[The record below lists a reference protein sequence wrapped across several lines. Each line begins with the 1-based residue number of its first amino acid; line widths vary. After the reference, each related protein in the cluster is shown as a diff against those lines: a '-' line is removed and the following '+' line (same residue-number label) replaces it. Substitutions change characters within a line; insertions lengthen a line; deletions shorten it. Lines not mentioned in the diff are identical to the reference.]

1 MTRRFPQPSGAARF
15 RRSPCNIAVLTALA
29 LMAAA
34 HSASAAPAGTILPGN
49 TIPVLRGL
57 VSDYRNSATFTTAP
71 IAGGAGQSLT
81 INQLQPKII
90 LNWNQFNI
98 GNGSKVEF
106 IQPSATAAVLNRIF
120 DADPSIIQGQIKAN
134 GQVFLI
140 NQNGILFDRGTQI
153 DVNTLVAS
161 SMNISNDRFNGAL
174 AELGVPT
181 TPAFTGGYD
190 ANGATIAGAKTGK
203 IVIGAN
209 GSALAAAPK
218 INAAA
223 GGAVVVIAPLI
234 DNQSGVIT
242 SPDGQV
248 VLAAGRSVYLSYSNT
263 NNSSLRGMLVEVSA
277 GTEPVDLSSVI
288 RNSGS
293 VSADRGNVTLAA
305 LAINQSGRVS
315 ATSAT
320 LANGS
325 IYLQARDNG
334 NTRRGTV
341 TLAAGSLTETPLD
354 STDKTTLREA
364 DSFAAFR
371 PVVNIQAAS
380 IIDDGRIAS
389 PSGSVTLDAKDTSNP
404 ANARIYL
411 GAGSSID
418 ASGAWSDASS
428 ASNLLTFKVTSNELK
443 DSPDQKNG
451 ILHGQVVT
459 VDLRAG
465 SSLLDL
471 SGYQQNQARSL
482 AQKAATGGEVTLNT
496 TGDLIQR
503 TGSTVDVSGGGV
515 RYQGGVEAT
524 TRLIGSDGKVY
535 DIATAPEALTYV
547 AVADKFTQ
555 SSPRWGY
562 SQSFGNALG
571 GAVQPDYVQ
580 GAAGGSLQ
588 ISMGAGLN
596 GLVLDGALRG
606 GVTVGARQ
614 LAAAPRGA
622 TLSIGSFDP
631 IKTSQD
637 FGVGDVRF
645 AHGVLSSLPADFGAD
660 SALDADR
667 KAELVLATDVFSAG
681 VADANNNLVSTGFG
695 TLNLNANG
703 RIDVPVGVSVQG
715 PVGGELNLRAN
726 QIDVEGRIVVPAGTV
741 NATGVLTSASGAA
754 AVAQGISVASGALID
769 TSGVW
774 TNNYLTQAA
783 SAVPAAVLS
792 SSGVAVSTSSGGAI
806 SLTGRLVDLNSG
818 SALDVSAGGVVSAK
832 AALSGGAAG
841 SISLSADSTQVASP
855 LALDGQLLGF
865 GFSAGGSLSLSTVS
879 AVTIGGAADAAG
891 LNFDAGFFNRGG
903 FQKFKIAATQ
913 DLSVAAGVA
922 LRPQQINLQLDGLQA
937 AALPSGADPLSVAA
951 RVVLP
956 DNLRKPAS
964 LALSSAS
971 HLSLDTGSSITTD
984 VGGSVSLAGALGV
997 AIDGQITTPGGTI
1010 SVAVAA
1016 PDQIAPPSLH
1026 LGAQGSLIARGAF
1039 TAQPNDRQLVQ
1050 GTLVSGGSVSLSA
1063 KKATI
1068 SLDEGSVIDVS
1079 GAAQAVDLPTA
1090 AGSRSP
1096 YERVTQVSNAGTV
1109 SISGNDA
1116 MSLAGTITGHAGG
1129 PTAAGGSFALSLTTR
1144 GDYADTTSSRRI
1156 VVTQAGT
1163 PVDALAGYTDAAVSA
1178 TRLASGGFDK
1188 LRLQSEDQIVFAT
1201 DANVVAARGITL
1213 DSKVIEVA
1221 DNASVELSGASVKLA
1236 NSFGQRLRSNPGD
1249 PTDPR
1254 TVNDASLASLPQAT
1268 RAGTGSLAVNAG
1280 TIDIVGSVTI
1290 SGAQR
1295 ESLVAH
1301 DDLRLSG
1308 RLVGNAGT
1316 PAGAKLT
1323 GSLTSAGDLALSA
1336 AQIYPTTGSAFKI
1349 AVADGVSG
1357 TPVANGRIDISGNS
1371 NARGDVYSAGGSLTL
1386 AADTIVQG
1394 GVLKAPIGLLELDAG
1409 QSLVLGRGSI
1419 TSVSADGLVIPYGE
1433 TQAGVTWTYGATGS
1447 NPLTNALNTPPA
1459 KRIALNSPS
1468 VNVQSG
1474 ATVDVS
1480 GGGDLAAFEFI
1491 PGSTGSKDALIQPN
1505 TYAIVPAS
1513 KLSSMPVDADIAL
1526 LQNLGF
1532 GADSAVYNS
1541 VRIGPGGP
1549 VAAGDYVLLPGYYA
1563 LLKGG
1568 YMVQLIN
1575 GSTYANLLPG
1585 QTATLANGLTVVPGQ
1600 MTAAGT
1606 DVVSAK
1612 TIGVVV
1618 RPNTDIATLAGYTTT
1633 NAAYFATLA
1642 DKNRAAVPF
1651 LPVDGGQLSITAT
1664 QNLALNGN
1672 LLAKLPTAAARSA
1685 EVDLAASKIALVD
1698 QVGRVDI
1705 APDYLQIDAASL
1717 SRLDASILIG
1727 GVRSTS
1733 AAGLLVTPTATDI
1746 VVANSDATSLKAP
1759 ELILAATDAISVR
1772 AGSRIEGGGTRVAP
1786 GADLSVA
1793 DVGSNSGALIRVA
1806 NSALVNVNRAHTDS
1820 TRGSVNVEAGAT
1832 IASSGSVTL
1841 DATRTTTSAGALQVA
1856 SGGGLSLVSGSVSLG
1871 DLAGVTGLDSG
1882 LALDNTQLAGFNQ
1895 LGTLSLKSYSGIDLY
1910 GAAQVGSAGLKNLV
1924 LDAASI
1930 TGRASGSGALPSAQL
1945 AATQVTLLNTG
1956 TAPGSSVAADALA
1969 GSLVV
1974 RSAQVVV
1981 GAGDKRISG
1990 YNDLQLD
1997 ASAEILGAGT
2007 GTLQTAS
2014 TMHLSAARIA
2024 STSGADQTW
2033 TALDGSAAD
2042 PAAYRAITVHS
2053 VTPAKP
2059 LADSTA
2065 LGSRLKL
2072 AGSSIDDSGNI
2083 LMKSGG
2089 VTLQAM
2095 GQGSGD
2101 GITLGAGAVI
2111 DAGGLT
2117 KDFKG
2122 TLAVADAGRI
2132 RLEAEHGTVQLAA
2145 GSTISVAAAD
2155 QGGNAGS
2162 LAIVAEGAVLGG
2174 TLKGGAAR
2182 GTQGSYAMDV
2192 ASLGDFSALNT
2203 QLNGAGF
2210 TESRDIRV
2218 RTGDVTVAAAD
2229 VVHAHRLVLAA
2240 DTGAVDVQGR
2250 LDASATLG
2258 KGSVEVY
2265 GNTVRLEA
2273 GAVVDASATSDKV
2286 DVQGGTSTAPY
2297 ANGGTVALVSQGGSL
2312 DFENGAVIDVRAGA
2326 KGAAGEVLL
2335 RAPRSGSSV
2344 QATLT
2349 GQVLSQRQPG
2359 AARAAVAVEGNRIYN
2374 EAATGSVIT
2383 PDMID
2388 AYAAD
2393 NVAFMGAVNASAL
2406 AAGIRGDDGAA
2417 QGNVHVRPAVEV
2429 RAAGDLSV
2437 ASNWDLTG
2445 AGWRMAPNGSAMVEA
2460 GSLTVRAGGNLTLDS
2475 ASIGNPD
2482 NALQRGA
2489 TWNVALA
2496 SGADL
2501 AAANPMR
2508 SLGESRLAAQAV
2520 SGVAGAGDLV
2530 LDSQLAEASVRT
2542 GTGNIR
2548 LSAGRDFVIKAGT
2561 DQDTGGPLVGVV
2573 YSAGQAAIVDP
2584 RVSAANAR
2592 FTQDGGD
2599 ISISAQR
2606 DAVGAGDE
2614 WMTEWFRYST
2624 ATDGSFSRGV
2634 WWSYRPNFHDGVAT
2648 LGGGD
2653 VAIAA
2658 GRDIRNLSAWAPTSA
2673 IKVVS
2678 GDSAALQVFGGGDIA
2693 LKAGG
2698 DVVGGQYL
2706 VSRGRGAITAGGS
2719 VGSSGQKSQLFM
2731 MGASGDEALAQSA
2744 VQVTAGQSITLATID
2759 SPASLFQSAPFGNQ
2773 PSFNP
2778 NNRRPVLGYS
2788 ANSVVGLTAMGGNVT
2803 LGNRPLAKA
2812 TLDVGD
2818 QPALDDFVTDP
2829 RLPALL
2835 PASVSVAALGADVV
2849 FNGLSA
2855 GGILFPSLTGGLKV
2869 LSGKGISGLNMTVSD
2884 ADASLFAIR
2893 NVSQTDSQVI
2903 PDLLMTS
2910 VATPNRLIANNS
2922 TDRFVND
2929 IVAMGGSIT
2938 GASLTLPTRSRVW
2951 SAGDILNPVFNLQN
2965 LGLSDQ
2971 SQVIADQG
2979 SVSGPNTAISIG
2991 GPGSLLIEAGQNVS
3005 LGTAMPLASYGNQK
3019 NLSLPS
3025 AYADPNKSG
3034 STLPGG
3040 AEITVIAGVSGAV
3053 DLTQL
3058 GATFDALTL
3067 AGKNH
3072 DATAAQ
3078 DAVDKFFANAKI
3090 HSGSID
3096 SYNTSIQSF
3105 AGSSI
3110 DLLAPGGNI
3119 TVGLTTP
3126 NKDKLIGLVTNA
3138 GGAIRSY
3145 LSGDFDINQG
3155 KVLTAQGGDIL
3166 IYTADGSIDAGR
3178 GAKTSVT
3185 TPPPSRKP
3193 VFDSNGNLVG
3203 FQYTLPVAVA
3213 GSGIQTVTSKPN
3225 GPTSVAPP
3233 SGNIYLFA
3241 PSGTIDAG
3249 EAGIASGGNIFIA
3262 ALTVLNADNI
3272 SSAGTATGVPPTVAG
3287 SLASSMASSG
3297 ATTAA
3302 GASKDSDSA
3311 AQAAA
3316 AAAQAAAA
3324 GAFKPAILTVE
3335 VLGFGDKNC
3344 KETAKDCL
3352 GK

>member
-1 MTRRFPQPSGAARF
+1 
-15 RRSPCNIAVLTALA
+15 VLTALA
-29 LMAAA
+29 LMASGNPAN
-34 HSASAAPAGTILPGN
+34 AAPAGTILPGN

-71 IAGGAGQSLT
+71 MAGGAGQSLT

-106 IQPSATAAVLNRIF
+106 VQPSTTAAVLNRIF

-190 ANGATIAGAKTGK
+190 ANGVTIAGAKTGK

-209 GSALAAAPK
+209 GSATAAVPK
-218 INAAA
+218 INAAT

-263 NNSSLRGMLVEVSA
+263 SNSSLRGMLVEVSA
-277 GTEPVDLSSVI
+277 GSEPVDLSSVI

-325 IYLQARDNG
+325 IYLQGRDNG
-334 NTRRGTV
+334 STRRGTV
-341 TLAAGSLTETPLD
+341 TLAAGSLTDTPLD
-354 STDKTTLREA
+354 TTDKTTLREA

-389 PSGSVTLDAKDTSNP
+389 PSGSVTLDAKDPGNP
-404 ANARIYL
+404 GNARIYL

-428 ASNLLTFKVTSNELK
+428 ASNLLKFKVTSNELK
-443 DSPDQKNG
+443 DSPDQKSG
-451 ILHGQVVT
+451 ILRGQTVT

-482 AQKAATGGEVTLNT
+482 AQKAATGGEVTLST

-503 TGSTVDVSGGGV
+503 TDSTIDVSGGGV
-515 RYQGGVEAT
+515 RYQGAVEAT

-571 GAVQPDYVQ
+571 GALKPDYVQ

-588 ISMGAGLN
+588 ISMGSGLN

-631 IKTSQD
+631 VKTSQD

-645 AHGVLSSLPADFGAD
+645 AHGVLSSLPAGFAAD
-660 SALDADR
+660 SALGADR

-681 VADANNNLVSTGFG
+681 VVDASNNLVSTGFG

-703 RIDVPVGVSVQG
+703 RIDVPVGVSVLG

-741 NATGVLTSASGAA
+741 NATGVLTSASGVSAP
-754 AVAQGISVASGALID
+754 AQSVSVASGALID

-783 SAVPAAVLS
+783 SAMPTAVLS
-792 SSGVAVSTSSGGAI
+792 SSGVAVSTSNGGAI
-806 SLTGRLVDLNSG
+806 NLTGRLVDLNALST
-818 SALDVSAGGVVSAK
+818 LDVSAGGVVPTK
-832 AALSGGAAG
+832 ASLSGGAAG
-841 SISLSADSTQVASP
+841 AISLVADSTQVASP
-855 LALDGQLLGF
+855 LSLDGQLLGF
-865 GFSAGGSLSLSTVS
+865 GFSTGGSLSLSTAS
-879 AVTIGGAADAAG
+879 TVTIGGAGDATG

-903 FQKFKIAATQ
+903 FQKFKIAALR
-913 DLSVAAGVA
+913 DLSVAAGAVI
-922 LRPQQINLQLDGLQA
+922 RPQQSNLQLDGLQA
-937 AALPSGADPLSVAA
+937 ATLPSGADPLSVAT

-956 DNLRKPAS
+956 DNLRKPTS
-964 LALSSAS
+964 LALAS
-971 HLSLDTGSSITTD
+971 TSQLSLQTGSSITTD
-984 VGGSVSLAGALGV
+984 VGGSVSLAGASGV
-997 AIDGQITTPGGTI
+997 SIDGQITTPGGAI

-1016 PDQIAPPSLH
+1016 PDQADTPSLH
-1026 LGAQGSLIARGAF
+1026 LGSNGSLIARGAF
-1039 TAQPNDRQLVQ
+1039 TAQPNDRQLVL

-1079 GAAQAVDLPTA
+1079 GAAQAIDVPTA

-1096 YERVTQVSNAGTV
+1096 YERVTQYSNAGTV
-1109 SISGNDA
+1109 SLSGNDA
-1116 MSLAGTITGHAGG
+1116 MSLAGTIAGHAGG

-1144 GDYADTTSSRRI
+1144 GDYFDTTSSRRI
-1156 VVTQAGT
+1156 VLTQAGT

-1178 TRLASGGFDK
+1178 ARLASGGFDK
-1188 LRLQSEDQIVFAT
+1188 LRLQSEDQIAFAS
-1201 DANVVAARGITL
+1201 DANLVAARGITL

-1221 DNASVELSGASVKLA
+1221 DYASVELSGASVKLA
-1236 NSFGQRLRSNPGD
+1236 NSFGQRSRGNPGD

-1268 RAGTGSLAVNAG
+1268 RTGTGSLAVTAG

-1316 PAGAKLT
+1316 PAGARLS
-1323 GSLTSAGDLALSA
+1323 GSLTSAGNLALSA
-1336 AQIYPTTGSAFKI
+1336 AQIYPTTGSSFKI
-1349 AVADGVSG
+1349 AVADGLSG
-1357 TPVANGRIDISGNS
+1357 TPVADGRIDITGNS

-1386 AADTIVQG
+1386 AADTIAQG

-1409 QSLVLGRGSI
+1409 KSLVLGRGSI

-1447 NPLTNALNTPPA
+1447 NPLTNALGTPPA
-1459 KRIALNSPS
+1459 KRIALKSPS
-1468 VNVQSG
+1468 VNVQPG

-1505 TYAIVPAS
+1505 TYAILPAA

-1568 YMVQLIN
+1568 YMVQLVN
-1575 GSTYANLLPG
+1575 GSTYANLKSG
-1585 QTATLANGLTVVPGQ
+1585 QTVTLANGLTVVPGQ

-1606 DVVSAK
+1606 DVVSAQ

-1618 RPNTDIATLAGYTTT
+1618 RPNTDIPKLAGYTTT

-1642 DKNRAAVPF
+1642 DKNRTAVPF

-1698 QVGRVDI
+1698 QVGRVGI
-1705 APDYLQIDAASL
+1705 ASDYLQIDAGSL

-1733 AAGLLVTPTATDI
+1733 AAGLLVTPSATDI

-1759 ELILAATDAISVR
+1759 ELILAATDSISVR
-1772 AGSRIEGGGTRVAP
+1772 SGSRIEGGGTRVAP

-1793 DVGSNSGALIRVA
+1793 DVGSNSGALVRVA
-1806 NSALVNVNRAHTDS
+1806 NSALVNVKRAHTDS

-1832 IASSGSVTL
+1832 IVSSGSVTL

-1856 SGGGLSLVSGSVSLG
+1856 PGGGLSLVSGSVSLG
-1871 DLAGVTGLDSG
+1871 ELAGLTGLDSG

-1895 LGTLSLKSYSGIDLY
+1895 LGTLTLKSYSGIDLY

-1924 LDAASI
+1924 LDGASI
-1930 TGRASGSGALPSAQL
+1930 TGRASGSGTLPSAQL
-1945 AATQVTLLNTG
+1945 AATQVMLLNSGSASG
-1956 TAPGSSVAADALA
+1956 TSVVADAFA

-1990 YNDLQLD
+1990 YNDLQLE

-2042 PAAYRAITVHS
+2042 PAAYRAVTVQS

-2065 LGSRLKL
+2065 LGSRLRL

-2083 LMKSGG
+2083 VMKSGG

-2095 GQGSGD
+2095 GTGSGD
-2101 GITLGAGAVI
+2101 GIVLGAGAVI

-2122 TLAVADAGRI
+2122 TLAVADAGRV
-2132 RLEAEHGTVQLAA
+2132 RLEAEHGAVQLAA

-2162 LAIVAEGAVLGG
+2162 LAIVARDAVLGG

-2203 QLNGAGF
+2203 QLNRAGF

-2229 VVHAHRLVLAA
+2229 VVHAHHLVLAA
-2240 DTGAVDVQGR
+2240 DAGAVDVKGR

-2265 GNTVRLEA
+2265 GQTVRLAA

-2286 DVQGGTSTAPY
+2286 DVQGATPTVAPY

-2312 DFENGAVIDVRAGA
+2312 DFESGAVIDVRAGA
-2326 KGAAGEVLL
+2326 KGAAGAVLL

-2344 QATLT
+2344 QATLA

-2359 AARAAVAVEGNRIYN
+2359 DARAAVALEGNRIYN

-2383 PDMID
+2383 QDMID
-2388 AYAAD
+2388 AYATD
-2393 NVAFMGAVNASAL
+2393 NVAFMGAVNAAAL

-2429 RAAGDLSV
+2429 RAAGDLSI

-2445 AGWRMAPNGSAMVEA
+2445 AGWRMAPNGSATVEA
-2460 GSLTVRAGGNLTLDS
+2460 GSLTVRSGGNLTLDS

-2482 NALQRGA
+2482 HVLQRGA

-2501 AAANPMR
+2501 AAANPMQ
-2508 SLGESRLAAQAV
+2508 SQSESRLAAQAI
-2520 SGVAGAGDLV
+2520 SGAAGAGDLV

-2561 DQDTGGPLVGVV
+2561 DQNTGLPVVGVV
-2573 YSAGQAAIVDP
+2573 YSAGQAAIADP
-2584 RVSAANAR
+2584 VTSRDDAR
-2592 FTQDGGD
+2592 FTQGGGNVR
-2599 ISISAQR
+2599 IAAQR
-2606 DAVGAGDE
+2606 DAIGAGDE

-2624 ATDGSFSRGV
+2624 VGDGGFAGGV
-2634 WWSYRPNFHDGVAT
+2634 WWTYRPNFHDGVAA

-2658 GRDIRNLSAWAPTSA
+2658 GRDIRNLSAWAPTA
-2673 IKVVS
+2673 ALKAGS
-2678 GDSAALQVFGGGDIA
+2678 GDSAMLQVFGGGDVD

-2706 VSRGRGAITAGGS
+2706 VSRGRGSITAGGS
-2719 VGSSGQKSQLFM
+2719 VGSSSQKSQLFM
-2731 MGASGDEALAQSA
+2731 MGASGDAALAQAS
-2744 VQVTAGQSITLATID
+2744 VNLTAGQSITLATID
-2759 SPASLFQSAPFGNQ
+2759 SPASLFESTPFGDQ

-2778 NNRRPVLGYS
+2778 NNPLPVLGYS
-2788 ANSVVGLTAMGGNVT
+2788 ANSAVGLTALGGNVT
-2803 LGNRPLAKA
+2803 LGNRPVAKA
-2812 TLDVGD
+2812 TLDPGD
-2818 QPALDDFVTDP
+2818 QNSLRVFVTDP
-2829 RLPALL
+2829 RLPAVL
-2835 PASVSVAALGADVV
+2835 PASVSVAALSADVV
-2849 FNGLSA
+2849 FDGLPA
-2855 GGILFPSLTGGLKV
+2855 GGILFPSLTGGLHV

-2884 ADASLFAIR
+2884 ADASRFSIR
-2893 NVSQTDSQVI
+2893 NVSETDAQVI
-2903 PDLLMTS
+2903 PDLLVTS

-2929 IVAMGGSIT
+2929 IVALGGSIT
-2938 GASLTLPTRSRVW
+2938 GATLTVPTRSRVW

-2965 LGLSDQ
+2965 LGVSDQ
-2971 SQVIADQG
+2971 SQVVADQG
-2979 SVSGPNTAISIG
+2979 SVSGPLTAISIG

-3005 LGTAMPLASYGNQK
+3005 LGTAMPLGSYGNQK

-3025 AYADPNKSG
+3025 AYADPNKPG

-3040 AEITVIAGVSGAV
+3040 AEVAVMAGVSGDV
-3053 DLTQL
+3053 DLTKL
-3058 GATFDALTL
+3058 GATFDALTA
-3067 AGKNH
+3067 AGSTH
-3072 DATAAQ
+3072 DTKAAK
-3078 DAVDKFFANAKI
+3078 DAVDKFFAKAKI
-3090 HSGSID
+3090 HAGNID

-3105 AGSSI
+3105 SGNSI

-3138 GGAIRSY
+3138 GGSIRSY

-3185 TPPPSRKP
+3185 TPPPSRKS

-3272 SSAGTATGVPPTVAG
+3272 SSAGTATGVPPTVVG
-3287 SLASSMASSG
+3287 SVASSMASSG

-3324 GAFKPAILTVE
+3324 GSFKPAILTVE